1 MPRFYFYLKESGHM
15 VSDEEGLE
23 LASPDVARAE
33 AMDAVREILAQSVRT
48 GEDSDVESL
57 IVTDADGHPIMS
69 VSLKAT
75 LNNNC
80 YDIEGCR
87 GLIV

>member
-69 VSLKAT
+69 VSLKDVLLDSLKKT
-75 LNNNC
+75 K
-80 YDIEGCR
+80 G
-87 GLIV
+87 G

>member
-1 MPRFYFYLKESGHM
+1 MPRFYFYLKESSRM

-23 LASPDVARAE
+23 LASAEAARVE

-48 GEDSDVESL
+48 GEDWDVESL

-69 VSLKAT
+69 VSLRDVLLDSLKKT
-75 LNNNC
+75 K
-80 YDIEGCR
+80 GR
-87 GLIV
+87 

>member
-48 GEDSDVESL
+48 GEDWDVESL
-57 IVTDADGHPIMS
+57 IVTDASPDHVGVP
-69 VSLKAT
+69 
-75 LNNNC
+75 
-80 YDIEGCR
+80 
-87 GLIV
+87 